1 MEIVAILFLM
11 FLAISALVVAAKTI
25 KIVPQATVMLI
36 ERLGR
41 FSRVATSGLNVIVPF
56 LDKPRGVYWTN
67 VRPGL
72 ASIDLREQ
80 YIDLPPQPVITR
92 DNVTIHVD
100 SVVYWQITDPIK
112 AVYEVAD
119 LIGAIVQLTITGM
132 RAVIGDMDLDHTL
145 SQRDQ
150 INAKLRIGLDEA
162 TDKWGVKVTR
172 VDVKNINPPEDVRV
186 TMEKQ
191 MTAERTRRALVLQAE
206 GDKQAAI
213 TRAEGEKQAA
223 VTRAEG
229 AKQAAI
235 LAAEGAAQAR
245 LRNAEA
251 EAEAIEQ
258 VARVILDHGNPAQ
271 YLITQRYIESLKE
284 MSGSDELESH
294 LHARRDLHD
303 AFEHR
308 RNQRDVLRDG
318 REAQRRRRQPA
329 TPARPPAP
337 TAERLDC
344 ATRCRQSVRPVRVRR
359 GRAAS
364 GFDAD
369 GRACSPDSD
378 CSRDFARRQG
388 ARDS

>member
-1 MEIVAILFLM
+1 MGLVAVLFFM

-80 YIDLPPQPVITR
+80 YTDLPPQPVITR

-100 SVVYWQITDPIK
+100 SVVYWQIPDPIK

-172 VDVKNINPPEDVRV
+172 VDVENISPPEDVRA

-191 MTAERTRRALVLQAE
+191 MTAERTRRALSLQAE

-213 TRAEGEKQAA
+213 TRAEGERQAA

-229 AKQAAI
+229 EKQSAI

-245 LRNAEA
+245 LRHAEA
-251 EAEAIEQ
+251 ESEAIDRI
-258 VARVILDHGNPAQ
+258 ARSIPSGDPGQ
-271 YLITQRYIESLKE
+271 YLITTRYIDS
-284 MSGSDELESH
+284 
-294 LHARRDLHD
+294 
-303 AFEHR
+303 
-308 RNQRDVLRDG
+308 LRDMTRTNNSKVIFMPIETSAMLSSVG
-318 REAQRRRRQPA
+318 AIKEVFSQSGESSGEKDNPPPPPRPRELPR
-329 TPARPPAP
+329 
-337 TAERLDC
+337 
-344 ATRCRQSVRPVRVRR
+344 
-359 GRAAS
+359 
-364 GFDAD
+364 
-369 GRACSPDSD
+369 
-378 CSRDFARRQG
+378 
-388 ARDS
+388 

>member
-1 MEIVAILFLM
+1 MAFLDFVLLQSEAVLPAFVLIVVLF
-11 FLAISALVVAAKTI
+11 IIGIALLVIAAKTI
-25 KIVPQATVMLI
+25 KIVPQASVMLI

-41 FSRVATSGLNVIVPF
+41 FSKVAASGLNILMPF
-56 LDKPRGVYWTN
+56 LDKPRAVYWTN
-67 VRPGL
+67 TRGGVT
-72 ASIDLREQ
+72 SIDLREQ

-100 SVVYWQITDPIK
+100 SVVYWQITDPVK
-112 AVYEVAD
+112 AVYEVTD

-213 TRAEGEKQAA
+213 TRAEGERQAA
-223 VTRAEG
+223 ITRAEG
-229 AKQAAI
+229 EKQSAI

-251 EAEAIEQ
+251 EAEAIAQ
-258 VARVILDHGNPAQ
+258 VARVMLDHGNPAQ

-284 MSGSDELESH
+284 MSRGNNAKVVFMPVETSAMLSTIGAIKEMISETGDKKSGGSDQLPP
-294 LHARRDLHD
+294 
-303 AFEHR
+303 
-308 RNQRDVLRDG
+308 G
-318 REAQRRRRQPA
+318 RPRQLPN
-329 TPARPPAP
+329 
-337 TAERLDC
+337 
-344 ATRCRQSVRPVRVRR
+344 S
-359 GRAAS
+359 
-364 GFDAD
+364 
-369 GRACSPDSD
+369 
-378 CSRDFARRQG
+378 
-388 ARDS
+388 

>member
-1 MEIVAILFLM
+1 
-11 FLAISALVVAAKTI
+11 
-25 KIVPQATVMLI
+25 
-36 ERLGR
+36 
-41 FSRVATSGLNVIVPF
+41 
-56 LDKPRGVYWTN
+56 
-67 VRPGL
+67 
-72 ASIDLREQ
+72 
-80 YIDLPPQPVITR
+80 
-92 DNVTIHVD
+92 VD

-229 AKQAAI
+229 QKQSAI

-251 EAEAIEQ
+251 EAEAITQ
-258 VARVILDHGNPAQ
+258 VAHAMTDHGNPAQ

-284 MSGSDELESH
+284 MSLGQNSKVIFMPVETSAMLSSIGAIKEMISATSGGERQTENEK
-294 LHARRDLHD
+294 LPP
-303 AFEHR
+303 
-308 RNQRDVLRDG
+308 G
-318 REAQRRRRQPA
+318 RPRQLPNA
-329 TPARPPAP
+329 
-337 TAERLDC
+337 
-344 ATRCRQSVRPVRVRR
+344 
-359 GRAAS
+359 
-364 GFDAD
+364 
-369 GRACSPDSD
+369 
-378 CSRDFARRQG
+378 
-388 ARDS
+388 